1 MVKTTNQSI
10 LASPNW
16 CFSVANHRSVPSGPK
31 RSVSDQWILEA
42 DSSRSGQ
49 QLSGRQEPLGQIRN
63 DGDNNKI

>member
-10 LASPNW
+10 LACIPKLV
-16 CFSVANHRSVPSGPK
+16 FSVANHP
-31 RSVSDQWILEA
+31 SVSDQWILEA